1 MGFRRKGHQERHHD
15 KGEDY
20 VSLYRLEKW
29 INQCVGC
36 QARGYKPDMP
46 DEVAQNKYKRGA
58 YVAQYIRGKFSP
70 LALDENGLCEV
81 CRRK

>member
-1 MGFRRKGHQERHHD
+1 MGFRHKGHRERNQD

-20 VSLYRLEKW
+20 VTLYRLEKW
-29 INQCVGC
+29 INQCIGC

-46 DEVAQNKYKRGA
+46 DEVAQNKYGRGTTA
-58 YVAQYIRGKFSP
+58 ARYVRAKFRP
-70 LALDENGLCEV
+70 LALDENGLCET